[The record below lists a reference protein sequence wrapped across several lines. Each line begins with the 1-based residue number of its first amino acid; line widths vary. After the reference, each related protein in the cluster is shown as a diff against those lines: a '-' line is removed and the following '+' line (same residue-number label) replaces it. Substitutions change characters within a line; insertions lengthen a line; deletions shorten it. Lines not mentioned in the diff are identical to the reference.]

1 MHVFLFLESSRA
13 TYRDIWQKSSEFQ
26 IPHCHILKMNENES
40 TQNQSEVHDPEG
52 ALMEVKKILKN
63 PRGDAHHLVYTCMF
77 NKTKKCPGAHMGH
90 LASADQRKQRLVG
103 L

>member
-13 TYRDIWQKSSEFQ
+13 TYRDIWHKSSEFQ

-52 ALMEVKKILKN
+52 ALMEVKKNLKKILEETLTTSSTRVCLIKLKN
-63 PRGDAHHLVYTCMF
+63 V
-77 NKTKKCPGAHMGH
+77 PGPTW
-90 LASADQRKQRLVG
+90 VI
-103 L
+103 